1 MTHAL
6 ILITFPKSNVCVF
19 TKKVSPIRTIV
30 AVDTEERIKIF
41 AEEWS
46 PNNQDMMTDD
56 ERDQPSKFEI
66 FKIEE

>member
-6 ILITFPKSNVCVF
+6 ILITYPKSNVCVF

-30 AVDTEERIKIF
+30 AVDTEARIKTF

-46 PNNQDMMTDD
+46 PANQDMLSDE

-66 FKIEE
+66 FKI